1 MVAQEFFDDRSPAPA
16 PAPAEAPAAPP
27 ASPPPKRFRGRL
39 AAAVLALAVVGG
51 TGSGALAAT
60 LIEHSTP
67 TLAAASTTS
76 GTTSTTSTSTQSS
89 TTAESVYKQVSPGV
103 VTITAAVSG
112 GRGQVGQA
120 TGSGIVLD
128 TKGDILTNDHVIAG
142 GSQIQ
147 VTFSDGT
154 TANATLVG
162 SNAGAD
168 LAVLRVSVP
177 AASLHPVTL
186 GNSSYVQI
194 GDSVYAIG
202 SPFGLS
208 GSLSEGIVSN
218 LNQTGSAPNGG
229 TMNGLLQTDA
239 AINPGNSGGPLVN
252 AQGQVIGINNS
263 IESPVDG
270 NVGVGFA
277 IPINQVTQVLSS
289 LEGGSNV

>member
-1 MVAQEFFDDRSPAPA
+1 MVAQEFFDDRSQA

-39 AAAVLALAVVGG
+39 AAAVLALAVAGG

-142 GSQIQ
+142 GTQIQ